1 MNQRYRE
8 LRRYLQG
15 WVGYFSLVPIK
26 TYFAE
31 LDKWVR
37 RRIRAC
43 YWKQWR
49 GPRTRIANLR
59 KLGIQEDEAVT
70 HGCSSKGPWTMS
82 SSRAVHEA
90 LSIEHLTSEGLASLL
105 TIWQSLTARK

>member
-1 MNQRYRE
+1 MGQCVIE
-8 LRRYLQG
+8 
-15 WVGYFSLVPIK
+15 S
-26 TYFAE
+26 
-31 LDKWVR
+31 
-37 RRIRAC
+37 

-59 KLGIQEDEAVT
+59 KMGVQEDEAVT
-70 HGCSSKGPWTMS
+70 HGCSSKGPWVMS